1 MAAPHKRPTPEQR
14 KAYDAKHYQ
23 ANKEKIQAT
32 HKAYRDSH
40 LEEARASA
48 REVYYRNHDRNLKLK
63 RLRSNKKI
71 YRENLEN
78 LLPLFNQKEMPMD
91 AKIKASFLSMI
102 RAEIYLSNIK
112 AEQEDNTPEIG
123 LMKLHDDTFDKT
135 WEAIALDD
143 ELMNKIKVYVL
154 QADPDAFEDLTI

>member
-1 MAAPHKRPTPEQR
+1 M
-14 KAYDAKHYQ
+14 
-23 ANKEKIQAT
+23 
-32 HKAYRDSH
+32 
-40 LEEARASA
+40 
-48 REVYYRNHDRNLKLK
+48 
-63 RLRSNKKI
+63 
-71 YRENLEN
+71 
-78 LLPLFNQKEMPMD
+78 LPLFNQEEMPMD

-112 AEQEDNTPEIG
+112 AEQEDNMPEIG

-135 WEAIALDD
+135 WETIALDD

>member
-14 KAYDAKHYQ
+14 KINDAKHYQ
-23 ANKEKIQAT
+23 ANKEKIQAV

-112 AEQEDNTPEIG
+112 AEQEDDMP
-123 LMKLHDDTFDKT
+123 
-135 WEAIALDD
+135 
-143 ELMNKIKVYVL
+143 
-154 QADPDAFEDLTI
+154 